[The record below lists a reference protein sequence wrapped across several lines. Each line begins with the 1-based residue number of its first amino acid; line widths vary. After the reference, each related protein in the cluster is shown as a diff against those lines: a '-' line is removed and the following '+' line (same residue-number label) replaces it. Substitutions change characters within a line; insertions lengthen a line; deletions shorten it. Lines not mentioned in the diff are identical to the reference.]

1 MISDKFCIDALVLHK
16 NKIRE
21 INALIVDKKSI
32 VTSMFSSEQEKDT
45 ALNDLLEIN
54 NCFER
59 WLKC

>member
-1 MISDKFCIDALVLHK
+1 MISDTFCIDALILHK

-32 VTSMFSSEQEKDT
+32 VTSMFSSEREKST
-45 ALNDLLEIN
+45 ALNDLNEIN
-54 NCFER
+54 NYFER

>member
-1 MISDKFCIDALVLHK
+1 MISDKFCIDALVLHS

-32 VTSMFSSEQEKDT
+32 VTSMFSSEQEKDI

>member
-1 MISDKFCIDALVLHK
+1 MIRGNFCADALVLHS

>member
-1 MISDKFCIDALVLHK
+1 MIRDKFCTDALVLHK

-21 INALIVDKKSI
+21 INSLIVDKKSI
-32 VTSMFSSEQEKDT
+32 VTSMFSSEQEKDI

>member
-1 MISDKFCIDALVLHK
+1 MIRDKFCIDALVLHK

-21 INALIVDKKSI
+21 INSLIVDKKSI

>member
-1 MISDKFCIDALVLHK
+1 MIRDKFCIDALVLHS

-32 VTSMFSSEQEKDT
+32 VTSMFSSEQEKDI

>member
-1 MISDKFCIDALVLHK
+1 MISDKFCIDALVLHS

>member
-1 MISDKFCIDALVLHK
+1 MIRDKFCIDALVLHK